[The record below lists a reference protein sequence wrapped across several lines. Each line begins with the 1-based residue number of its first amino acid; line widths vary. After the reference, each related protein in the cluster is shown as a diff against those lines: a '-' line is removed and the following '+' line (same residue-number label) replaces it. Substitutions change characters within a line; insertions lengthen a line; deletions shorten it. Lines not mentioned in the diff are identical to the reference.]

1 MDVSVYSDCNKGV
14 MGMRE
19 KLIELLDDIQRCGE
33 DYTESE
39 IYGMRIPDTVS
50 NENVADYLIAN
61 GVTIPVRCEECK
73 SCMFCYPEKQI
84 GKEPTPGW
92 YCKEQKSY
100 RRPDDF
106 CSYGERRTDV

>member
-1 MDVSVYSDCNKGV
+1 

-19 KLIELLDDIQRCGE
+19 KLIEVLEGLFVDYGATAIFFTKGE
-33 DYTESE
+33 AEA
-39 IYGMRIPDTVS
+39 I
-50 NENVADYLIAN
+50 ADHLIAN
-61 GVTIPVRCEECK
+61 GVTIPVRCGECK

-106 CSYGERRTDV
+106 CSYGERKDNGC

>member
-1 MDVSVYSDCNKGV
+1 
-14 MGMRE
+14 MRE
-19 KLIELLDDIQRCGE
+19 KLIELVGQVQDCGCDVTDVVE
-33 DYTESE
+33 MNY
-39 IYGMRIPDTVS
+39 V
-50 NENVADYLIAN
+50 ENNVLIDHLIAN
-61 GVTIPVRCEECK
+61 GVTIPVRCGECK

-106 CSYGERRTDV
+106 CSYGERRTDGTTDHDL